1 MVATPTSNT
10 ATLSTTT
17 RGLVHLPHA
26 RRSHTRTQEYEA
38 PDVACCVSNQAELST
53 ELQERAAMAGYS
65 TLTASD
71 VTQIVECHCAGKLPL
86 TSTGGFVDPTAH
98 IIPHATGWGSAEN
111 AAYVD
116 ELHASCQSDTCSQ
129 SWRGMAQAE
138 AHEPFC
144 LGLLFLGGG
153 CEASPETIAT
163 ADLACSCAQA
173 ADRGAKVGESL
184 MVSFF
189 SGNVEYADYLEAM
202 CAYDECHDYVRHMT
216 DAMGSIDDEWQVMMG
231 MGGLKNCPSPP
242 RGPEGLAAGAIV
254 GIAVGVICVVGTIGG
269 LVAIIAVLAKR
280 GRQRNAPGAQ
290 VVSGVPMAVATS
302 TTVGAAQALATAV
315 AVETAI
321 TVAPVG
327 TAPVGDGVVMVTSF
341 PAYSTA

>member
-1 MVATPTSNT
+1 MFTCH
-10 ATLSTTT
+10 T
-17 RGLVHLPHA
+17 RA
-26 RRSHTRTQEYEA
+26 CHTRTQEYEA

-116 ELHASCQSDTCSQ
+116 ELHASCQSDTCTE
-129 SWRGMAQAE
+129 SWRGMAQAA

-153 CEASPETIAT
+153 CKASPETITT
-163 ADLACSCAQA
+163 ADMACSCAQA

-184 MVSFF
+184 MVSLF
-189 SGNVEYADYLEAM
+189 SGNFEYADYLEAL

-216 DAMGSIDDEWQVMMG
+216 DAMGSIADEWQVMMG
-231 MGGLKNCPSPP
+231 MGDLRNC
-242 RGPEGLAAGAIV
+242 GPEGSAAGAIV
-254 GIAVGVICVVGTIGG
+254 GIAVGVICVAGTIGA
-269 LVAIIAVLAKR
+269 LVALIAVLVKQ
-280 GRQRNAPGAQ
+280 GRQRNRNAPSAQ
-290 VVSGVPMAVATS
+290 PVSGVPMVVATS
-302 TTVGAAQALATAV
+302 VVATVDTAPAV
-315 AVETAI
+315 AVATAI

-327 TAPVGDGVVMVTSF
+327 TVPVGGGVVMATSV
-341 PAYSTA
+341 PAYTA